1 MMPQSSQDPIFS
13 LRSLT
18 CDCII
23 PAVAIAV
30 DDEKSQSCQLVLTVK
45 WEKGNGSY
53 LALCYTICIMYLP
66 QGERGQSLEF
76 AWINLKLQAN
86 LGPST

>member
-1 MMPQSSQDPIFS
+1 MCNIRFPVAVIALSMMPQSSQDPIFS

-53 LALCYTICIMYLP
+53 LALCTTGLFIASVTFDTPLI
-66 QGERGQSLEF
+66 S
-76 AWINLKLQAN
+76 
-86 LGPST
+86 

>member
-1 MMPQSSQDPIFS
+1 MPQSSQDPIFS

-45 WEKGNGSY
+45 WEKGNGSSY
-53 LALCYTICIMYLP
+53 LALCYTQAGP
-66 QGERGQSLEF
+66 NRGVETVIPEPAIWNDLADTEPF
-76 AWINLKLQAN
+76 
-86 LGPST
+86 